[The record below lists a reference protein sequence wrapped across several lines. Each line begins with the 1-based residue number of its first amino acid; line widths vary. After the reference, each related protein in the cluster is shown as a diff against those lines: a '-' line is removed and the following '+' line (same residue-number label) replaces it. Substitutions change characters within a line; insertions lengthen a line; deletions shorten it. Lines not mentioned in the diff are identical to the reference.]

1 MSSTAVVQL
10 QQREVFERNVTRSL
24 LAGAGAGVV
33 AWLTQRLHLPV
44 PLAFL
49 SIAAM
54 ALACVRG
61 DKLDRLL
68 LMGAAVLLPALP
80 WLFGLT
86 QGWTVALAGAVAGAV
101 VVKSRLTE
109 HGEEGSVGA
118 SRPGIGH
125 YVATA
130 GATAGLSV
138 AGLKV
143 AEILSSRMTDVHTPM
158 LLNAAVSGTIIALF
172 AGLGSLASHIAL
184 KADPVEARGDEV
196 LPLLDG
202 EFAEQLTRAMRLY
215 RESGKQLAALPREP
229 AREELARTVGK
240 LTKDAIDL
248 AGEWA
253 GVESQLH
260 EDAHRDLEKEIG
272 ELTESAAKARD
283 VVAKRQLEL
292 AASSLKEELERLGEM
307 KLKRERVLAKLKSQ
321 VALLERARVALIGMR
336 SSHAT
341 VRAAEMSAV
350 ARKLNA
356 LATSQADEA
365 KLAHAVAT
373 NAEIAAI
380 EAQHADAATARQL
393 STTRAAPV
401 TEAPQPL
408 DAATAKQP
416 GAPHEAPQ
424 HLDAATAK
432 PSSVTQQAVVPV
444 TELSATD
451 VVPAPDKLKVN

>member
-24 LAGAGAGVV
+24 LAGAGAGAV
-33 AWLTQRLHLPV
+33 AWLTTRLQVPV
-44 PLAFL
+44 PLSFL
-49 SIAAM
+49 AIAAM
-54 ALACVRG
+54 GLACVRG
-61 DKLDRLL
+61 DKLDRLM
-68 LMGAAVLLPALP
+68 LMGASVLLPALP

-86 QGWTVALAGAVAGAV
+86 QGWTVALAGAVAGAI
-101 VVKSRLTE
+101 VVKSRLSE
-109 HGEEGSVGA
+109 YGEEGSVGA

-138 AGLKV
+138 AGLNV
-143 AEILSSRMTDVHTPM
+143 AEILSSRMHDAATPM

-172 AGLGSLASHIAL
+172 AGLGSLASHVAL

-202 EFAEQLTRAMRLY
+202 EFADQLNKAMGVY
-215 RESGKQLAALPREP
+215 RQCGKQLASLPREA

-248 AGEWA
+248 AAEWA

-260 EDAHRDLEKEIG
+260 DDAHRDLEKEIA
-272 ELTESAAKARD
+272 ELTESAKKARD
-283 VVAKRQLEL
+283 AVAKKQLEI

-356 LATSQADEA
+356 LATAQADEA

-380 EAQHADAATARQL
+380 ETHKADAATAAQV
-393 STTRAAPV
+393 SAAKEQVAAPV
-401 TEAPQPL
+401 EPEPQ
-408 DAATAKQP
+408 
-416 GAPHEAPQ
+416 
-424 HLDAATAK
+424 
-432 PSSVTQQAVVPV
+432 QQAVVPV
-444 TELSATD
+444 TDLSATD
-451 VVPAPDKLKVN
+451 VVPVPDKLKVN

>member
-24 LAGAGAGVV
+24 LAGAAAGVV
-33 AWLTQRLHLPV
+33 AWLVTRN
-44 PLAFL
+44 
-49 SIAAM
+49 AASAYFPIVGM

-61 DKLDRLL
+61 RKLDRAL
-68 LMGAAVLLPALP
+68 LMGASVLLPALP

-86 QGWTVALAGAVAGAV
+86 QGWTVALAGAVAGAL
-101 VVKSRLTE
+101 VVKGRLAEYGDE
-109 HGEEGSVGA
+109 HSVGA
-118 SRPGIGH
+118 SRPGLGH

-143 AEILSSRMTDVHTPM
+143 AEILSLRLQDVHTPM
-158 LLNAAVSGTIIALF
+158 LLTAAVSGTIIALF

-196 LPLLDG
+196 LPTLDG
-202 EFAEQLTRAMRLY
+202 EFAAQLDRAMGVY
-215 RESGKQLAALPREP
+215 RQCGRQLAELPREP
-229 AREELARTVGK
+229 AREELARTVAK

-253 GVESQLH
+253 GVESNLH
-260 EDAHRDLEKEIG
+260 DDAHRDLQKEID
-272 ELTESAAKARD
+272 ELTQSAKKARD
-283 VVAKRQLEL
+283 AVAKKQLE
-292 AASSLKEELERLGEM
+292 AAAESLGEELERLGEM
-307 KLKRERVLAKLKSQ
+307 RLKRERVLAKLKSQ

-356 LATSQADEA
+356 LATAQADEA
-365 KLAHAVAT
+365 RLAHAVAT
-373 NAEIAAI
+373 NAEIASL
-380 EAQHADAATARQL
+380 ETQRADAATARDL
-393 STTRAAPV
+393 S
-401 TEAPQPL
+401 Q
-408 DAATAKQP
+408 AKEQAVGEP
-416 GAPHEAPQ
+416 MP
-424 HLDAATAK
+424 
-432 PSSVTQQAVVPV
+432 AVVPV
-444 TELSATD
+444 STE
-451 VVPAPDKLKVN
+451 APVAEGNPTGEKLNVH

>member
-10 QQREVFERNVTRSL
+10 QEREVFERNVTRSL
-24 LAGAGAGVV
+24 LAGAAAGAV
-33 AWLTQRLHLPV
+33 AWLTTRLQMPV
-44 PLAFL
+44 PLSFL
-49 SIAAM
+49 ALSAVG
-54 ALACVRG
+54 LACVRG
-61 DKLDRLL
+61 DKLDRLM
-68 LMGAAVLLPALP
+68 LMGASVVLPALP

-86 QGWTVALAGAVAGAV
+86 QGWTVALAGAVAGAII
-101 VVKSRLTE
+101 VKSRLTE

-143 AEILSSRMTDVHTPM
+143 VEILSSRMQDAATPV
-158 LLNAAVSGTIIALF
+158 LLNAAVSGTVLALF

-202 EFAEQLTRAMRLY
+202 EFADQLHKAMGLY
-215 RESGKQLAALPREP
+215 RQCGAQLASLPREA

-248 AGEWA
+248 AAEWA
-253 GVESQLH
+253 GVESQLQD
-260 EDAHRDLEKEIG
+260 DAHRSLEKQIA
-272 ELTESAAKARD
+272 ELTESAQKARD
-283 VVAKRQLEL
+283 AVARKQLEL

-356 LATSQADEA
+356 LATAQADEA
-365 KLAHAVAT
+365 RLAHAVAT
-373 NAEIAAI
+373 NTEIAAI
-380 EAQHADAATARQL
+380 EAQKADAATARQVSAAKEL
-393 STTRAAPV
+393 SSAEP
-401 TEAPQPL
+401 
-408 DAATAKQP
+408 
-416 GAPHEAPQ
+416 
-424 HLDAATAK
+424 
-432 PSSVTQQAVVPV
+432 TQQAVVPISS
-444 TELSATD
+444 EPAPTD
-451 VVPAPDKLKVN
+451 VVPVPEKAKES

>member
-24 LAGAGAGVV
+24 LAGAGAGAI
-33 AWLTQRLHLPV
+33 AWVTAKLQVPV

-54 ALACVRG
+54 GLACVRG
-61 DKLDRLL
+61 EKLDRLL
-68 LMGAAVLLPALP
+68 LMAAAVMLPALP

-86 QGWTVALAGAVAGAV
+86 TAWTVALAGAVAGAI
-101 VVKSRLTE
+101 VVKSRLSE
-109 HGEEGSVGA
+109 YGEEGSVGS
-118 SRPGIGH
+118 SRPGIAH

-143 AEILSSRMTDVHTPM
+143 AEILSSRMTDAQTPM

-196 LPLLDG
+196 LPSLDG
-202 EFAEQLTRAMRLY
+202 EFAEQLNKAMVVY
-215 RESGKQLAALPREP
+215 RQCGQQLASLPREA

-248 AGEWA
+248 AAEWA
-253 GVESQLH
+253 GVENQLH
-260 EDAHRDLEKEIG
+260 DDAHRDLEKQIR
-272 ELTESAAKARD
+272 ELTDSAGKARD
-283 VVAKRQLEL
+283 AVAKKQLEL
-292 AASSLKEELERLGEM
+292 AAASLMEEMERLGEM

-356 LATSQADEA
+356 LATAQADEA

-380 EAQHADAATARQL
+380 ETQKADA
-393 STTRAAPV
+393 TTRAQV
-401 TEAPQPL
+401 N
-408 DAATAKQP
+408 AAKEP
-416 GAPHEAPQ
+416 GLAEPM
-424 HLDAATAK
+424 
-432 PSSVTQQAVVPV
+432 QAVVPV
-444 TELSATD
+444 GEPATD
-451 VVPAPDKLKVN
+451 VVPVPDKLKS

>member
-10 QQREVFERNVTRSL
+10 QQRDVFERNVTRSL
-24 LAGAGAGVV
+24 LAGAGAGAV
-33 AWLTQRLHLPV
+33 AWLTTRLQVPV
-44 PLAFL
+44 PLSFL
-49 SIAAM
+49 AIAAM
-54 ALACVRG
+54 GLACVRG
-61 DKLDRLL
+61 DKIDRLL

-109 HGEEGSVGA
+109 YGEEGSVGA
-118 SRPGIGH
+118 SRPGVGH

-130 GATAGLSV
+130 GATAGLAV

-143 AEILSSRMTDVHTPM
+143 AEILSLQMTSAHTPM

-172 AGLGSLASHIAL
+172 AGLGSLASHVAL
-184 KADPVEARGDEV
+184 NSDPVEARGDEV
-196 LPLLDG
+196 LPQLDG
-202 EFAEQLTRAMRLY
+202 EFADQLTKALGLY
-215 RESGKQLAALPREP
+215 RQSGKQLAALPREP

-240 LTKDAIDL
+240 LTKDAIEL
-248 AGEWA
+248 AAEWA

-272 ELTESAAKARD
+272 ELTESARKARD
-283 VVAKRQLEL
+283 VVAKKQLEL

-373 NAEIAAI
+373 NAEIAAL
-380 EAQHADAATARQL
+380 EAQHAD
-393 STTRAAPV
+393 SV
-401 TEAPQPL
+401 S
-408 DAATAKQP
+408 AKQVASTKEQP
-416 GAPHEAPQ
+416 AVEPAPASTEP
-424 HLDAATAK
+424 
-432 PSSVTQQAVVPV
+432 QQAVVPV
-444 TELSATD
+444 TDLSATD
-451 VVPAPDKLKVN
+451 VMPMPDKLKSN

>member
-24 LAGAGAGVV
+24 LAGAAAGVV
-33 AWLTQRLHLPV
+33 AWLTVKAHLPV
-44 PLAFL
+44 PLSFL
-49 SIAAM
+49 ALSGM

-61 DKLDRLL
+61 GKLDRLL
-68 LMGAAVLLPALP
+68 LMGASVVLPALP

-86 QGWTVALAGAVAGAV
+86 QGWTVALAGAVAGAL
-101 VVKSRLTE
+101 VVKARLAETGDE
-109 HGEEGSVGA
+109 HSVGS

-143 AEILSSRMTDVHTPM
+143 AEILSLRLQDVHTPM
-158 LLNAAVSGTIIALF
+158 LLNAALSGTIIALF

-196 LPLLDG
+196 LPTLDG
-202 EFAEQLTRAMRLY
+202 EFADQLNRAMGVY
-215 RESGKQLAALPREP
+215 RQCGRQLAELPREP

-240 LTKDAIDL
+240 LTKDAIEL
-248 AGEWA
+248 AAEWA
-253 GVESQLH
+253 GVESHLH
-260 EDAHRDLEKEIG
+260 DDAHRDLQKEID
-272 ELTESAAKARD
+272 ELLQSAKKARD
-283 VVAKRQLEL
+283 AVAKRQLEV
-292 AASSLKEELERLGEM
+292 AAESLKEELERLGEM
-307 KLKRERVLAKLKSQ
+307 RLKRERVLAKLKSQ

-356 LATSQADEA
+356 LATAQADEA

-373 NAEIAAI
+373 NAEITAL
-380 EAQHADAATARQL
+380 ETQKADAATAKLVSQVSEPAL
-393 STTRAAPV
+393 AEP
-401 TEAPQPL
+401 PP
-408 DAATAKQP
+408 
-416 GAPHEAPQ
+416 
-424 HLDAATAK
+424 
-432 PSSVTQQAVVPV
+432 AVVPV
-444 TELSATD
+444 SQDAQTTD
-451 VVPAPDKLKVN
+451 VVAVPDKLNVH

>member
-10 QQREVFERNVTRSL
+10 QQRDVFERNVTRTL
-24 LAGAGAGVV
+24 LAGAGAGAV
-33 AWLTQRLHLPV
+33 AWLTARLQAPV

-49 SIAAM
+49 AIAAM
-54 ALACVRG
+54 GLACVRG

-68 LMGAAVLLPALP
+68 LMAASVLLPALP

-101 VVKSRLTE
+101 VVKSRLSE
-109 HGEEGSVGA
+109 YGEEGSVGS
-118 SRPGIGH
+118 SRPGIAH
-125 YVATA
+125 YIATA

-143 AEILSSRMTDVHTPM
+143 AEILSARMIDAATPM

-172 AGLGSLASHIAL
+172 AGLGSLASHVAL

-196 LPLLDG
+196 LPTLQG
-202 EFAEQLTRAMRLY
+202 EFADQLTKAMGLY
-215 RESGKQLAALPREP
+215 RQCGRQLAELPREP

-253 GVESQLH
+253 GVEAQLH
-260 EDAHRDLEKEIG
+260 DDAHRNLEKEIA
-272 ELTESAAKARD
+272 ELSDSAAKARD
-283 VVAKRQLEL
+283 AVAKRQLEL

-356 LATSQADEA
+356 LATAQADEA
-365 KLAHAVAT
+365 RLAHAVAT

-380 EAQHADAATARQL
+380 ETHKSDAATHAQL
-393 STTRAAPV
+393 SAAK
-401 TEAPQPL
+401 EQ
-408 DAATAKQP
+408 ATAEQVMQP
-416 GAPHEAPQ
+416 
-424 HLDAATAK
+424 
-432 PSSVTQQAVVPV
+432 VVPV
-444 TELSATD
+444 SDANPTD
-451 VVPAPDKLKVN
+451 VFPAPDKVKN

>member
-10 QQREVFERNVTRSL
+10 QQRDVFERNVTRSL
-24 LAGAGAGVV
+24 LAGAAAGAV
-33 AWLTQRLHLPV
+33 AWLTTRLQVPV
-44 PLAFL
+44 PLSFL

-54 ALACVRG
+54 GLACVRG
-61 DKLDRLL
+61 DKIDRLL

-109 HGEEGSVGA
+109 YGEEGSVGA
-118 SRPGIGH
+118 SRPGVGH

-130 GATAGLSV
+130 GATAGLAV

-143 AEILSSRMTDVHTPM
+143 AEILSLRMTEVHTPV

-172 AGLGSLASHIAL
+172 AGLGSLASHVAL
-184 KADPVEARGDEV
+184 NSDPVEARGDEV
-196 LPLLDG
+196 LPQLDG
-202 EFAEQLTRAMRLY
+202 EFAEQLTKALGLY
-215 RESGKQLAALPREP
+215 RQSGKQLAALPREP

-272 ELTESAAKARD
+272 ELTESARKARD
-283 VVAKRQLEL
+283 VVAKKQLEL

-373 NAEIAAI
+373 NAEIAAL
-380 EAQHADAATARQL
+380 EAQHAD
-393 STTRAAPV
+393 SV
-401 TEAPQPL
+401 
-408 DAATAKQP
+408 TAKQVRTTKETP
-416 GAPHEAPQ
+416 AVEPAQPPV
-424 HLDAATAK
+424 AAAAE
-432 PSSVTQQAVVPV
+432 PQQAVVPV
-444 TELSATD
+444 TDLSATE
-451 VVPAPDKLKVN
+451 VMPRPDKLKSN

>member
-24 LAGAGAGVV
+24 LAGAAAGVV
-33 AWLTQRLHLPV
+33 AWLVTRN
-44 PLAFL
+44 
-49 SIAAM
+49 AASAYFPIVGM

-61 DKLDRLL
+61 RKLDRVL
-68 LMGAAVLLPALP
+68 LMGASVLLPALP

-86 QGWTVALAGAVAGAV
+86 QGWTVAMAGAVAGAL
-101 VVKSRLTE
+101 VVKGRLAEYGDE
-109 HGEEGSVGA
+109 HSVGA

-130 GATAGLSV
+130 SATAGLSV

-143 AEILSSRMTDVHTPM
+143 AEILALRLQDVHTPM
-158 LLNAAVSGTIIALF
+158 LLTAAVSGTIIALF

-196 LPLLDG
+196 LPTLDG
-202 EFAEQLTRAMRLY
+202 EFAAQLDRAMGVY
-215 RESGKQLAALPREP
+215 RQCGRQLAELPREP

-240 LTKDAIDL
+240 LTKDAIEL

-253 GVESQLH
+253 GVESNLH
-260 EDAHRDLEKEIG
+260 DDAHRDLKKEID
-272 ELTESAAKARD
+272 ELTQSAKKARD
-283 VVAKRQLEL
+283 AVAKKQLEAA
-292 AASSLKEELERLGEM
+292 AASLEEELERLGEM
-307 KLKRERVLAKLKSQ
+307 RLKRERVLAKLKSQ

-356 LATSQADEA
+356 LATAQADEA
-365 KLAHAVAT
+365 RLAHAVAT
-373 NAEIAAI
+373 NAEIAAL
-380 EAQHADAATARQL
+380 EAQKADASTARDLAEVKEQ
-393 STTRAAPV
+393 AVA
-401 TEAPQPL
+401 EPL
-408 DAATAKQP
+408 P
-416 GAPHEAPQ
+416 
-424 HLDAATAK
+424 
-432 PSSVTQQAVVPV
+432 AVVPV
-444 TELSATD
+444 SSE
-451 VVPAPDKLKVN
+451 APVAEVTPTAEKLNVH

>member
-10 QQREVFERNVTRSL
+10 QQRDVFERNVTRSL

-33 AWLTQRLHLPV
+33 AWLTAKLQVPV
-44 PLAFL
+44 PLSFL
-49 SIAAM
+49 AIASM
-54 ALACVRG
+54 GLACVRG

-68 LMGAAVLLPALP
+68 LMGASVLLPALP
-80 WLFGLT
+80 WLFGFT
-86 QGWTVALAGAVAGAV
+86 QGWTVGLAGAVAGAV
-101 VVKSRLTE
+101 VVKSRLSE
-109 HGEEGSVGA
+109 YGEEGSVGS
-118 SRPGIGH
+118 SRPGVAH

-143 AEILSSRMTDVHTPM
+143 AEILSSRMTDAATPM

-172 AGLGSLASHIAL
+172 AGLGSLASHVAL

-196 LPLLDG
+196 LPTLQG
-202 EFAEQLTRAMRLY
+202 EFAEQLTKAMGLY
-215 RESGKQLAALPREP
+215 RQCGRQLAELPREP
-229 AREELARTVGK
+229 AREELARTVSK
-240 LTKDAIDL
+240 LTKDGVDL

-253 GVESQLH
+253 GVEAQLH
-260 EDAHRDLEKEIG
+260 DDAHRNLEKEIA
-272 ELTESAAKARD
+272 ELTDSANKARD
-283 VVAKRQLEL
+283 AVAKKQLEL
-292 AASSLKEELERLGEM
+292 AASSLQEELERLGEM

-321 VALLERARVALIGMR
+321 IALLERARVALIGMR

-356 LATSQADEA
+356 LATAQADEA

-380 EAQHADAATARQL
+380 ETRKADAAT
-393 STTRAAPV
+393 
-401 TEAPQPL
+401 
-408 DAATAKQP
+408 
-416 GAPHEAPQ
+416 
-424 HLDAATAK
+424 
-432 PSSVTQQAVVPV
+432 QAQ
-444 TELSATD
+444 LSATKEQPTAAEPMQPVVAISDANPTD
-451 VVPAPDKLKVN
+451 VFPAPDKVKN